1 MSSSSI
7 VQFKAGRVDYDEET
21 KQATPKRGQG
31 LVKVTKNPDDP
42 SLFSFSWE
50 PRGKNKNAEKDELLL
65 FPGDASWT
73 HVTECDTGRV
83 FALNFKT
90 SGQRILFWMQ
100 SPVDSGKSVNELTSE
115 DNKIGE
121 QLTKILDEDSL
132 IEDADAPATTVE
144 TPSNR

>member
-1 MSSSSI
+1 MSSSI
-7 VQFKAGRVDYDEET
+7 VQFKAGRVEYDEET

-42 SLFSFSWE
+42 SLFSFIWE

-73 HVTECDTGRV
+73 HVTECTTGRV
-83 FALNFKT
+83 FALTFKT
-90 SGQRILFWMQ
+90 SGQKLLFWMQ
-100 SPVDSGKSVNELTSE
+100 SPVESGKPVGELTKD
-115 DNKIGE
+115 DNKVAE
-121 QLTKILDEDSL
+121 QLAKILDEDSL
-132 IEDADAPATTVE
+132 IEDADAPQDNPE